1 MTPEDI
7 AQVLSKPISQRLL
20 SSNIPARLAYTGR
33 DGMPRAIPIAFGFNG
48 STIEMWTVPDSAK
61 VSALQTN
68 PQVALTVDTAGE
80 WPPRVLLVRGTAS
93 VDPVDGVPQ
102 GYLDAS
108 EKVTPADEFEGWK
121 AGVMQLYDR
130 MAHIEITPTWA
141 KLLDFETTIPQAV
154 EELAVQKFGPMP
166 GGTS

>member
-1 MTPEDI
+1 MTPEEI
-7 AQVLSKPISQRLL
+7 GQVLGKPIARRLL
-20 SSNIPARLAYTGR
+20 ASNIPARLAYTGR
-33 DGMPRAIPIAFGFNG
+33 DGMPRAIPIAFGYNG

-61 VSALQTN
+61 VTALQTN
-68 PQVALTVDTAGE
+68 PRVALTVDTAGE

-93 VDPVDGVPQ
+93 VEQVDGVPQ

-121 AGVMQLYDR
+121 AGVLQLYDR

-154 EELAVQKFGPMP
+154 EDLAVQKFGPRS